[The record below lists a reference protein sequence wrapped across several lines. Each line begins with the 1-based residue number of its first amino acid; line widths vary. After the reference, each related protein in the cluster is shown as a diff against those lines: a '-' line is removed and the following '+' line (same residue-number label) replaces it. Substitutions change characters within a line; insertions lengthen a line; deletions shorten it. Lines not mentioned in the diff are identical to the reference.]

1 MPSLTS
7 SITPSPL
14 PFRSILHTVE
24 YSWINDWYVGKFA
37 SNFVSLIIRIS
48 ILPPMSDKSYSNL
61 FLTEFISRCPMI
73 ILQEYLTWR
82 FFSPIIMSSW
92 RSSGPGFMEI
102 VSDSGLLVLLR
113 QLPLMLTSFLE
124 FKKHSKLRIPEIR
137 FLGKI
142 EELVL
147 CGDHIHQNAIPL
159 YSP

>member
-1 MPSLTS
+1 MQNASKPAEKEYRSKVKVIMPSLT
-7 SITPSPL
+7 
-14 PFRSILHTVE
+14 
-24 YSWINDWYVGKFA
+24 N
-37 SNFVSLIIRIS
+37 SLIIRIS

-102 VSDSGLLVLLR
+102 VSDSGLLILLR

-147 CGDHIHQNAIPL
+147 CGDHIHQNAIHQNAIND
-159 YSP
+159 